1 MLNPVEPTSLVVLT
15 TRPLEDPLTGLE
27 VRLVTT
33 TITSSVWPL
42 ELADAFHFV
51 VDPLPRVL
59 ASVTPNVGTLAMDL
73 IILKFSFVAV
83 SVRPFKVA
91 RPLLSPL
98 NKVANIHRTI
108 GPLLFA
114 FPMLLILDPRANIL
128 TTSIRGVLI
137 RPLTMCLVKHPLAFI
152 KISISMYKS
161 AETILSSRFKITFE
175 SRTIRPKLD
184 ASSLPNISA
193 QNPLP
198 FVSDSFWAYFSK
210 ISFFELVFSRI
221 GLEFKRPQSARNL

>member
-114 FPMLLILDPRANIL
+114 LPMLLILDPSANIL

-152 KISISMYKS
+152 KISINM
-161 AETILSSRFKITFE
+161 
-175 SRTIRPKLD
+175 PKL
-184 ASSLPNISA
+184 SLSMSLVVL
-193 QNPLP
+193 PLP
-198 FVSDSFWAYFSK
+198 FVTSTIRPNLDTTSMSNRSAPLSFVDGP
-210 ISFFELVFSRI
+210 IFEFIFIPCL
-221 GLEFKRPQSARNL
+221 